1 MFRKHTRR
9 AAKAAYAISLGV
21 ALLIGLV
28 AASGASARTGAS
40 PTIIIGTKNFTE
52 EYILGQL
59 YKQALEAAGFNV
71 SYKENIGSSEL
82 IDTAITSGKINF
94 YPEYTG
100 VIVAGPREEDRRRK
114 TAAATYTAAKK
125 FEQTPGTRRCSSATP
140 FYDTDS
146 FGMLTSTAK
155 KLGVKTI
162 DDMKKVKSFSFA
174 GYPECNTR
182 ITCLLGLKQIY
193 GLTQTKFVPLASI
206 SVYTLLD
213 QGKITAGDVFSTDPQ
228 LSGSKYTILTD
239 TKHIFGFQN
248 VAPVVSQKTLSA
260 AGPKF
265 AQIVNA
271 VSAKLTHPGDD
282 RDEQGGRDRQGHA
295 CRRRGRVPQGEPP
308 EVSPQAIV
316 LPASGARSRGALLL
330 PL

>member
-1 MFRKHTRR
+1 MIRKHTRR
-9 AAKAAYAISLGV
+9 AAKAAFAVSLGV
-21 ALLIGLV
+21 AIVLGGTAT
-28 AASGASARTGAS
+28 AATKQRAAA
-40 PTIIIGTKNFTE
+40 PTIVIGTKNFTE
-52 EYILGQL
+52 EYVLGQL
-59 YKQALEAAGFNV
+59 YKQALQGAGFKV
-71 SYKENIGSSEL
+71 TFPGSFGSSEL

-100 VIVAGPREEDRRRK
+100 VIVLDLAKQASPK
-114 TAAATYTAAKK
+114 TAAATYAAAKK
-125 FEQTPGTRRCSSATP
+125 FEQTRGLTLLNATP

-162 DDMKKVKSFSFA
+162 ADMKKVKSFSFA
-174 GYPECNTR
+174 GYPECRTR

-193 GLTQTKFVPLASI
+193 GLTQAKFVPLASI

-228 LSGSKYTILTD
+228 LGGTKYTVLVD

-248 VAPVVSQKTLSA
+248 VAPIVSQKVLSA

-265 AQIVNA
+265 AQVVNA
-271 VSAKLTHPGDD
+271 VSAKLTI
-282 RDEQGGRDRQGHA
+282 
-295 CRRRGRVPQGEPP
+295 
-308 EVSPQAIV
+308 QAMIAMNKAV
-316 LPASGARSRGALLL
+316 AIDKQTPAAVAGAFLKANNLK
-330 PL
+330 